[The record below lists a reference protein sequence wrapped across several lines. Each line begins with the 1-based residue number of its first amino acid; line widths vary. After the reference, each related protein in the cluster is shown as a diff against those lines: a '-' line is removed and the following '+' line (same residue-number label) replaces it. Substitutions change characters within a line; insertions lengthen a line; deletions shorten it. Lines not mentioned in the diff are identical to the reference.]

1 MEENGAFQEESNDLQ
16 KGLNK
21 ENGTL
26 CWIVTFWF
34 RFTNKDIL
42 QLRREVRQES
52 KISALSQRD
61 LNTMLRRWF
70 ALAQGGMQILA
81 AERGIDPKEPLEAEW
96 SFLDFLNRNDPVPGD
111 PCYIPHA
118 PFFFW

>member
-61 LNTMLRRWF
+61 LNTMLRR
-70 ALAQGGMQILA
+70 
-81 AERGIDPKEPLEAEW
+81 
-96 SFLDFLNRNDPVPGD
+96 
-111 PCYIPHA
+111 
-118 PFFFW
+118 